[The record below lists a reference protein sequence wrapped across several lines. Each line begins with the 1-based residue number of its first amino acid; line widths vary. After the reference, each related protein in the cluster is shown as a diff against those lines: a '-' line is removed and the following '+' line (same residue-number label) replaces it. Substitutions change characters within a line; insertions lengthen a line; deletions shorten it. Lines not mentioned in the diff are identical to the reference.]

1 MTEVLSYSTAFMLG
15 LLGGVHCVG
24 MCGGIMSAL
33 SFSVPQTKR
42 NNRTLLPILL
52 SYNFGRLL
60 SYATVGALIGALIGG
75 TTWLLQDAG
84 PQLAFALRIFSGVM
98 LIIMGL
104 YVARWWLGLSY
115 LESAGGKLWQYLQP
129 IGKRLMPVT
138 SPSRAIL
145 LGMVWG
151 WLPCG
156 LVYSV
161 AIWASSAANWQH
173 SALIMVCFGLGTLP
187 VMLVTGHLAIKLKT
201 FVQSRQT
208 QAISASLIILFGVW
222 TIAGAY
228 IYASPD
234 ANHQEH
240 MTNHQEHTTE
250 HQGHMPKMNN
260 HDTQLEK
267 HHEHHDM

>member
-15 LLGGVHCVG
+15 LLGGVHCIG

-33 SFSVPQTKR
+33 SFSVPQTNR

-52 SYNFGRLL
+52 SYNLGRLL
-60 SYATVGALIGALIGG
+60 SYATVGALIGALVGG
-75 TTWLLQDAG
+75 TTWLLQDES
-84 PQLAFALRIFSGVM
+84 QQIAFALRLFSGVM

-115 LESAGGKLWQYLQP
+115 LELAGGKLWKYLQP
-129 IGKRLMPVT
+129 VGQRLMPVT

-145 LGMVWG
+145 LGLVWG

-161 AIWASSAANWQH
+161 AIWASSAANWQQ
-173 SALIMVCFGLGTLP
+173 SALIMLCFGLGTLP
-187 VMLVTGHLAIKLKT
+187 VMLVTGHFAIRLKKV
-201 FVQSRQT
+201 VQSRHT

-228 IYASPD
+228 IYANSGE
-234 ANHQEH
+234 NHQEH
-240 MTNHQEHTTE
+240 MQTNHHA
-250 HQGHMPKMNN
+250 
-260 HDTQLEK
+260 
-267 HHEHHDM
+267 HHGM